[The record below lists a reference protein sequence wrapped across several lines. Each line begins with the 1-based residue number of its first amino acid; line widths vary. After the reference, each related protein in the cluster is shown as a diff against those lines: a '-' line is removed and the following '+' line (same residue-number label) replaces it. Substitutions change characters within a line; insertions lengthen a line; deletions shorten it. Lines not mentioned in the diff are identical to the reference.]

1 MNILGFPSH
10 QSFEL
15 TSYECI
21 SSAFLTQ
28 IMFVMKARRDAI
40 FEAKEYNSR
49 KKRHR
54 KKEKMIDESN
64 WRFEIVKINE
74 AFQVITLDLTQ

>member
-1 MNILGFPSH
+1 
-10 QSFEL
+10 
-15 TSYECI
+15 
-21 SSAFLTQ
+21 
-28 IMFVMKARRDAI
+28 MKARRDAI

-74 AFQVITLDLTQ
+74 AFQVLTLDPTQ

>member
-40 FEAKEYNSR
+40 MEAKEYNSR
-49 KKRHR
+49 KKRYR

-74 AFQVITLDLTQ
+74 AFQVLTLE